1 MNGAEF
7 EKRFNRK
14 DILHHSCK
22 TCTHPAPVIS
32 DRLVGSPVPSPPDDT
47 FEDIAAFEALSPDER
62 WDYFN
67 GEMQKCI
74 RCYACRNACPLCYC
88 KECFVDAT
96 RPQWIGKSVDLSD
109 TALFH
114 LMRGFHLAGRCV
126 QCGACERACPMGVDI
141 GKLNRK
147 FAKDVLENFSYQ
159 SGMSL
164 DTTAPL
170 STYRPDD
177 PEQFIFE
184 P

>member
-1 MNGAEF
+1 M
-7 EKRFNRK
+7 
-14 DILHHSCK
+14 
-22 TCTHPAPVIS
+22 
-32 DRLVGSPVPSPPDDT
+32 
-47 FEDIAAFEALSPDER
+47 
-62 WDYFN
+62 
-67 GEMQKCI
+67 
-74 RCYACRNACPLCYC
+74 
-88 KECFVDAT
+88 DAT